1 MTEKRKPGR
10 PRAPLRPK
18 PVSWRPKTQLQ
29 RDKYLELGGARW
41 LTRIID
47 ELVQKND

>member
-10 PRAPLRPK
+10 PRAPDRPQ
-18 PVSWRPKTQLQ
+18 PVSWRPKTQAQ
-29 RDKYLELGGARW
+29 RDKYKELGGARW

-47 ELVQKND
+47 QLSAR